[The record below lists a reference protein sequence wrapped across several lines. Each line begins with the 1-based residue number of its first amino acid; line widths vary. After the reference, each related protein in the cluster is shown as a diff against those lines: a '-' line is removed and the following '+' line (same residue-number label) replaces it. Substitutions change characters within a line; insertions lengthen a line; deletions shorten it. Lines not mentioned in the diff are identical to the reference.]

1 MKKFLHLTIALSLS
15 LFAIAC
21 GESDDH
27 DHAGHSD
34 MSLEAEACEHM
45 ADGPAT
51 AVTAGTSEA
60 EATDTSA
67 DDWKHKRVD
76 VTLSDDGNGGFWGF
90 VTYEA
95 TEAAEYVFFT
105 SGELT
110 LQING
115 VDAEAT
121 NAVAECTD
129 VANGLVFDLTVGE
142 HVVFITSA
150 SQTVSLVAE
159 EAAGDHSDHGDEDH
173 ADDDHADHSDE
184 DHADA

>member
-1 MKKFLHLTIALSLS
+1 MKKFLTITAALSLS
-15 LFAIAC
+15 LFAVAC
-21 GESDDH
+21 GEGDDH
-27 DHAGHSD
+27 DHEGHSEL
-34 MSLEAEACEHM
+34 SLEAEACEHM

-60 EATDTSA
+60 EAANTSTA
-67 DDWKHKRVD
+67 DWMHKRVD
-76 VTLSDDGNGGFWGF
+76 ITLSDDGNGGFWGF

-95 TEAAEYVFFT
+95 TEAAEYAFFT

-110 LQING
+110 VQIDG

-129 VANGLVFDLTVGE
+129 VANELVFDLTVGE

-150 SQTVSLVAE
+150 SATVSLVAE
-159 EAAGDHSDHGDEDH
+159 EKAGDHSDHADEDH
-173 ADDDHADHSDE
+173 ADEDHADEDHSDE
-184 DHADA
+184 